1 MLWRVQYKK
10 ALGLIRATAT
20 EPDQEAALERAFIL
34 HGKGYQVLAVG
45 TDTTPRVFGAGDIR
59 RLFALHRAQRSAA

>member
-20 EPDQEAALERAFIL
+20 ETDQDAALERAFDL
-34 HGKGYQVLAVG
+34 HHRGYTVIAVG
-45 TDTTPRVFGAGDIR
+45 TDARPRIFGAPDIR
-59 RLFALHRAQRSAA
+59 RLFALQRGQRNPA